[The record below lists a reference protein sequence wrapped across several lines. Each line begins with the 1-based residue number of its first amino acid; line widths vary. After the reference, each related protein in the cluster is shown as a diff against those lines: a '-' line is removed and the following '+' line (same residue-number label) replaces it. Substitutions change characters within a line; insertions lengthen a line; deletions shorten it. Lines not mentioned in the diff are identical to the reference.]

1 MGNGL
6 GVQIAALRDAAA
18 ASASAAEQVAEVDLA
33 GAISEAGTG
42 VPGARAV
49 QSFTT
54 VGDNWRTDISSWVG
68 WAEEYATALNSSA
81 DGYASDEAAAERD
94 FDSR

>member
-1 MGNGL
+1 M
-6 GVQIAALRDAAA
+6 
-18 ASASAAEQVAEVDLA
+18 
-33 GAISEAGTG
+33 
-42 VPGARAV
+42 PGARAV

-54 VGDNWRTDISSWVG
+54 VGDTWRTDISSWVG
-68 WAEEYATALNSSA
+68 WANEHAGALNRSA